1 MALEAVAAEVRAVLS
16 FARTLF
22 GAAPHIAVPSA
33 GIAQTVGRMGVQRA
47 AASAQWSGEAAH
59 SYGGNLADA
68 ASASERIAGADGKSG
83 RE

>member
-22 GAAPHIAVPSA
+22 SGAPHIAVPSA
-33 GIAQTVGRMGVQRA
+33 DITQTVGRIGVQRA
-47 AASAQWSGEAAH
+47 AASTQWSGEAAH

-68 ASASERIAGADGKSG
+68 ASASERIAAADGNTG